1 MYARVARYQIPQ
13 DRFGEVVS
21 AFREPV
27 ERLKEVEGNR
37 GGYLLIDRDNCTA
50 LTLTLWE
57 NQAALEAS
65 EVAAGRLRSEA
76 VEAVGGEIQTVDRCE
91 VALDFSER
99 ARV

>member
-1 MYARVARYQIPQ
+1 MFARVARYRIPQ
-13 DRFGEVVS
+13 ERFGEVVS

-27 ERLKEVEGNR
+27 ERLRGIQGNK

-50 LTLTLWE
+50 TTLTLWD

-76 VEAVGGEIQTVDRCE
+76 VDALDGEVQTVDRCE
-91 VALDFSER
+91 VAIDFSEQ
-99 ARV
+99 ATV